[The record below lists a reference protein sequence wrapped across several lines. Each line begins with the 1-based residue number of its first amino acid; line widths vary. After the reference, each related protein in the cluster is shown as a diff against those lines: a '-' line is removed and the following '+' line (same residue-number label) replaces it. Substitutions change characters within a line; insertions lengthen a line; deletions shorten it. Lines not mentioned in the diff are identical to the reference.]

1 MDNWIFP
8 LPRFTIFGH
17 HFNLFQAGS
26 LTVNRTRFFGLSL
39 SGPKVFFIFG
49 AAAFA
54 LVAMV
59 VVWIRRSTFG
69 QRLIAMKDSPAAC
82 ATLGLNLTFTKL
94 AVFTLSA
101 AMAGLGGALYGG
113 AIRAADASL
122 LDFFA
127 GLTILMV
134 MVIGGINSIG
144 SALFAGIFLG
154 TPILSNLFPNLKEL
168 PLVLAG
174 GAGIGLGKNPNGFI
188 ANDLRPKWDV
198 FLEEPLGVVGPHRPA
213 RGGLG
218 DPDRPRHEQL
228 DLRHHQP
235 RHPRPR
241 SRGDGGGSRQAAVQG
256 GAGPG
261 RMAPSRRRGRDR
273 AGQR

>member
-1 MDNWIFP
+1 
-8 LPRFTIFGH
+8 
-17 HFNLFQAGS
+17 
-26 LTVNRTRFFGLSL
+26 
-39 SGPKVFFIFG
+39 
-49 AAAFA
+49 
-54 LVAMV
+54 
-59 VVWIRRSTFG
+59 
-69 QRLIAMKDSPAAC
+69 
-82 ATLGLNLTFTKL
+82 
-94 AVFTLSA
+94 
-101 AMAGLGGALYGG
+101 MAGLGGALYGG

-144 SALFAGIFLG
+144 AALFSGIFLG

-188 ANDLRPKWDV
+188 ANDMRPKWDV
-198 FLEEPLGVVGPHRPA
+198 FLAGAARYRGPHRPA

-228 DLRHHQP
+228 DVRHHQP
-235 RHPRPR
+235 RASSP
-241 SRGDGGGSRQAAVQG
+241 SLRG
-256 GAGPG
+256 
-261 RMAPSRRRGRDR
+261 
-273 AGQR
+273 